1 MTVVGVARR
10 RWTGAALVAA
20 LTAAVMAAGCASAPK
35 PTKVSGSVEA
45 SATINPSASQR
56 PSPLLLRVY
65 ELKSPT
71 AFNAADFMSLY
82 QRDQAELATDLV
94 AREELTLAPGESRP
108 LSKMLSPDT
117 RYIGVVAA
125 FRDLE
130 HAHWRSIAVV
140 EPGKSKK
147 VVIRADALSVAVT
160 VTR

>member
-1 MTVVGVARR
+1 MTVDGVARR
-10 RWTGAALVAA
+10 RWLGAALVVG
-20 LTAAVMAAGCASAPK
+20 LAAGCASAPK
-35 PTKVSGSVEA
+35 PTKVSGSIEA
-45 SATINPSASQR
+45 SPTINPSASQR
-56 PSPLLLRVY
+56 PSPLMLRIY

-71 AFNAADFMSLY
+71 TFNAADFMSLY

-94 AREELTLAPGESRP
+94 AREELTLAPGETRS

-125 FRDLE
+125 FRDVE
-130 HAHWRSIAVV
+130 HARWRSIAIV

>member
-10 RWTGAALVAA
+10 WWLGAAFLAGLGV
-20 LTAAVMAAGCASAPK
+20 LTVAGCASAPK

-45 SATINPSASQR
+45 SPTINPSTSQR
-56 PSPLLLRVY
+56 PSPLMLRVY

-82 QRDQAELATDLV
+82 QKDQAELAADLV
-94 AREELTLAPGESRP
+94 AREELTLAPGETRP

>member
-1 MTVVGVARR
+1 VTVVGVARR
-10 RWTGAALVAA
+10 RWFGAALLAA
-20 LTAAVMAAGCASAPK
+20 TMTALVAAGCASAPK

-45 SATINPSASQR
+45 SATINPSTSQR

-82 QRDQAELATDLV
+82 QRDQAELAADLV

-130 HAHWRSIAVV
+130 HARWRSIAVV

-160 VTR
+160 VSR